1 MDWYKIL
8 QKHACRAN
16 IEQRDKDGVLKE
28 LADIASKSSEDKRL
42 TSQIVYE
49 ALSAREKDSTTAFG
63 DKIAIPHA
71 AIEGLDDFFVF
82 IVSSRQGVDFESL
95 DGKKV
100 HLFFVILGPKGEE
113 NQHLKILAAISRITH
128 APGIVEELMKSDT
141 STSLY
146 ESFLRSTWSHEH
158 HDKPAKNMKAMF
170 VVLYLDDLIYDILE
184 LFLEED
190 VDGATIVD
198 SVGMGD
204 YISNIPL
211 FASFMGFM
219 NRNKHNSKTIMALV
233 PEHKVEIIVNEIEK
247 ITGNLDNQEGAMVFT
262 LNIDFFK
269 GSMKMI

>member
-16 IEQRDKDGVLKE
+16 IEKREKDDVLHE
-28 LADIASKSSEDKRL
+28 LATIASKSSENEKL
-42 TSQIVYE
+42 NANIVYE
-49 ALSAREKDSTTAFG
+49 ALLKRESDSTTAFG
-63 DKIAIPHA
+63 NKIAIPHA

-82 IVSSRQGVDFESL
+82 IVSSRHGVDFESL
-95 DGKKV
+95 DEKKV
-100 HLFFVILGPKGEE
+100 HLFFVILGPKGRE
-113 NQHLKILAAISRITH
+113 NEHLKILAAISRITH
-128 APGIVEELMKSDT
+128 VPGIIEELMKSDT

-158 HDKPAKNMKAMF
+158 HDKPAKSMKMMF
-170 VVLYLDDLIYDILE
+170 VVLYLEDLIYDILE
-184 LFLEED
+184 LFIEED
-190 VDGATIVD
+190 IDGATIMD

-219 NRNKHNSKTIMALV
+219 NSAKHNSKTIMALV
-233 PEHKVEIIVNEIEK
+233 PDHKVEILVNEIEK
-247 ITGNLDNQEGAMVFT
+247 VTGNLENQEGAMVFT